1 MMLLVEMAE
10 GDNSFR
16 KDAKIV
22 RFIVRGFEIL
32 LLQYNK
38 VSANKE
44 CFMII

>member
-22 RFIVRGFEIL
+22 RSIVRGFEIL
-32 LLQYNK
+32 LLKYNG
-38 VSANKE
+38 VSANNK